1 MNLIDICLLFAIDNV
16 DLETLNSIL
25 KRELS
30 SNAKLNVLLQ
40 LDTEHKK
47 HILINLGFNI
57 EFIKTL

>member
-40 LDTEHKK
+40 LDPEHKK